1 MLPLKN
7 RAAQAASVIV
17 VALGAIPLTLGL
29 AHLSGYASI
38 HLARG
43 ASSAGLAAIELAAVI
58 IGGILIVVGVRLARW
73 GSVETLDR
81 TQWGEPSA
89 ARLE

>member
-1 MLPLKN
+1 MSPIPLVDETHGVLPLKK

-17 VALGAIPLTLGL
+17 VVLGAIPLAFGL

-43 ASSAGLAAIELAAVI
+43 ASHTALFAIELAAVI
-58 IGGILIVVGVRLARW
+58 VGGLMVVAGARLASW
-73 GSVETLDR
+73 GLRRDD
-81 TQWGEPSA
+81 
-89 ARLE
+89 